1 MKRTD
6 ILTYVQLIL
15 IATITFD
22 TFLMDIWHRLEA
34 IATDGETSFTNPS
47 PRCQHCVLFGSN
59 LFR

>member
-22 TFLMDIWHRLEA
+22 TFLMDI
-34 IATDGETSFTNPS
+34 
-47 PRCQHCVLFGSN
+47 
-59 LFR
+59 